1 MSSSEM
7 LKLIETELGSV
18 RNMAEHVAENCDDG
32 FLLYLIDMAILE
44 VKSKARSRGVYRRK
58 PAVQTS
64 CAMHAN
70 DDSGRSSGT

>member
-1 MSSSEM
+1 M

-18 RNMAEHVAENCDDG
+18 RNMAEHVAETCDDG

-58 PAVQTS
+58 PALTPCVVN
-64 CAMHAN
+64 AN
-70 DDSGRSSGT
+70 DDSRRSSS